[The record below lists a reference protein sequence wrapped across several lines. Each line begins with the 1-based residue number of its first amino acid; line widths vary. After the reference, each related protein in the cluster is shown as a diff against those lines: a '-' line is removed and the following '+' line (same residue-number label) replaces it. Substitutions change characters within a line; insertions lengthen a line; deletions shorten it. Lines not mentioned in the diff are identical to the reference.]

1 LINDFSTD
9 NDKIQPSAAR
19 EFNMKS
25 NAGRTRLFFILA
37 QLISFVIASPPLLR
51 AQQPQKPADDV
62 LRVNTELVQTAF
74 TVVDKDGHFVDQ
86 LRQDQME
93 LLIDGKPR
101 PIGFFERVLAG
112 SAREGQVL
120 TDPLHSVPPADTAAS
135 VADRGRTIVFFI
147 DDLHLEPDSMH
158 RTRDMLRHFI
168 DNEMST
174 ADSVAIASAS
184 GQVGFLQQFTRSK
197 EVLKAAVERFSP
209 IPYDVRGYGTGSTK
223 MSEYMALDIDSRR
236 SDDKVLK
243 VFVAECMKQTNNFMK
258 SAAALK
264 LLEQTC
270 TTQVKESAR
279 AILLQSGNITRNMYG
294 SLDSLL
300 KSTARMPGRKL
311 AFFVSD
317 GFLMDTGAHGA
328 ELRDRLDHIID
339 SAQRSGVVV
348 YTIHAKGLVTDF
360 PDASVKTPVDER
372 LDMAKA
378 GETTAMQDALNA
390 LAEDTGGRA
399 LRGTNYFD
407 RWVTKVLDETSN
419 YYVIAWR
426 PENDQEKLAKFRHV
440 KISVI
445 GHPELIARAP
455 RGYVDGSTAAAAAST
470 PQKTTANH
478 AASTPETELRDA
490 LADYQA
496 SSGLPASLSLTY
508 LNTPKNE
515 MLLTS
520 SIQIGTSALAYGNDG
535 KQPAL
540 VRIAGVILND
550 KGKIA
555 GSFHNQLNVSPVD
568 SARDGASVIYNDHTP
583 LSPGI
588 YQVRAAARDE
598 KSGRV
603 GSAIQWIVIPDLTTH
618 QLTTS
623 SILLG
628 GQVLENKSAKDTT
641 PQVQLS
647 VDHRF
652 PQASHLGYWLFVY
665 NAKSDG
671 GGAPNLTIQSEVMRA
686 GKVLFTGPPRRIG
699 AGGPDA
705 ARIPFGEQLALR
717 SLSPGKYDLRVT
729 VKDELAGTSVT
740 QQSDFEVD

>member
-1 LINDFSTD
+1 MKYVPGRIRLSFTPALSIALVIT
-9 NDKIQPSAAR
+9 SA
-19 EFNMKS
+19 S
-25 NAGRTRLFFILA
+25 
-37 QLISFVIASPPLLR
+37 LLK
-51 AQQPQKPADDV
+51 AQQPQKPADEV

-86 LRQDQME
+86 LGQDQLE

-101 PIGFFERVLAG
+101 PIGFFERVVAG
-112 SAREGQVL
+112 SARERQLL
-120 TDPLHSVPPADTAAS
+120 TNPQPSAPTANAPAAI
-135 VADRGRTIVFFI
+135 ADRGRTIVFFI

-158 RTRDMLRHFI
+158 RTRDMLRLFI
-168 DNEMST
+168 DHEMSS
-174 ADSVAIASAS
+174 ADSVAITSAS
-184 GQVGFLQQFTRSK
+184 GQIGFLQQFTRNK
-197 EVLKAAVERFSP
+197 EVLKAAVERLSP

-223 MSEYMALDIDSRR
+223 MSEYMALDIDSRK

-243 VFVAECMKQTNNFMK
+243 AFVAECMKQTNNFMK

-300 KSTARMPGRKL
+300 KSTSRMPGRKL

-328 ELRDRLDHIID
+328 ELRDRLDHLID
-339 SAQRSGVVV
+339 SAQRAGVVV
-348 YTIHAKGLVTDF
+348 YTIHARGLVTDF
-360 PDASVKTPVDER
+360 PDASVKVPVDER

-407 RWVTKVLDETSN
+407 RWVSKVLDETSN

-426 PENDQEKLAKFRHV
+426 PENDQEKAAKFRRV
-440 KISVI
+440 KISVV
-445 GHPELIARAP
+445 GHPELVARAP
-455 RGYVDGSTAAAAAST
+455 RGYVEGPTAAATAAST
-470 PQKTTANH
+470 PQKATANH
-478 AASTPETELRDA
+478 AVTTPETELRDV
-490 LADYQA
+490 LSDYQA
-496 SSGLPASLSLTY
+496 SPGLPASLSLTY

-520 SIQIGTSALAYGNDG
+520 SIQIGTGGLAYGDDG

-540 VRIAGVILND
+540 VRIAAVILND

-555 GSFHNQLNVSPVD
+555 GSFRNQLNVSPVD
-568 SARDGASVIYNDHTP
+568 SSRGGGSVIYNDHTP
-583 LSPGI
+583 LGPGI

-603 GSAIQWIVIPDLTTH
+603 GSAIQWIVIPDLTNH
-618 QLTTS
+618 RLTTS

-628 GQVLENKSAKDTT
+628 GRVLENKSAKDTT
-641 PQVQLS
+641 TQVQFS

-652 PQASHLGYWLFVY
+652 PRTSHLGYWIFVY
-665 NAKSDG
+665 NAKSDSA
-671 GGAPNLTIQSEVMRA
+671 GAPNLTIQSEVVRA
-686 GKVLFTGPPRRIG
+686 GKIVLSGPPRKI
-699 AGGPDA
+699 AAAGPDS
-705 ARIPFGEQLALR
+705 ARIPFGEESALG
-717 SLSPGKYDLRVT
+717 SLLPGKYDLRVI
-729 VKDELAGTSVT
+729 VKDELAGTTVT
-740 QQSDFEVD
+740 QEIDFEVD